1 MSLSDWQISI
11 ISGSI
16 GAAIPLTL
24 GLVRDIWIE
33 RRRKKQIRDAI
44 CAELTLSRQALD
56 QALKEGKTDERARAG
71 ELFISVDLPNYE
83 NFPLNTTF
91 YDDITIEALATTVNL
106 EALKNL
112 VLTYNLINHFNSKRL
127 RVIGGFWIE
136 KATLSRIITQ
146 IDKTIACIKEDC

>member
-1 MSLSDWQISI
+1 MSLADWQISL
-11 ISGSI
+11 ISASVGT
-16 GAAIPLTL
+16 AIPLV
-24 GLVRDIWIE
+24 LVLLRDVHVE
-33 RRRKKQIRDAI
+33 SKRKKQIRDAL

-56 QALKEGKTDERARAG
+56 QALREGKTDERDR
-71 ELFISVDLPNYE
+71 LFVSAELPNYD

-91 YDDITIEALATTVNL
+91 YDDITIEALATNVNL

-112 VLTYNLINHFNSKRL
+112 VLTYNLINHFNSRRS

-136 KATLSRIITQ
+136 KTALSSIITQ